1 MGKQI
6 QQRNKFAIFGGL
18 SRNDM
23 EAYFYE
29 SGFPNKQTNK
39 QKIVDYLLCYL
50 IYASSSSLKT
60 HKTAHTHRDTHIP
73 GISF

>member
-29 SGFPNKQTNK
+29 SEFLKKQTN
-39 QKIVDYLLCYL
+39 
-50 IYASSSSLKT
+50 
-60 HKTAHTHRDTHIP
+60 RR
-73 GISF
+73 

>member
-1 MGKQI
+1 MGKHI

-29 SGFPNKQTNK
+29 SGFQKK
-39 QKIVDYLLCYL
+39 QK
-50 IYASSSSLKT
+50 
-60 HKTAHTHRDTHIP
+60 
-73 GISF
+73 

>member
-6 QQRNKFAIFGGL
+6 QQKNKLAIFGGL

-29 SGFPNKQTNK
+29 SGFPK
-39 QKIVDYLLCYL
+39 KI
-50 IYASSSSLKT
+50 K
-60 HKTAHTHRDTHIP
+60 RR
-73 GISF
+73 